1 MGLKHRNHPY
11 SGPVFTGAP
20 ITGRVT
26 PGVNG
31 SATQGPNVPCEIV
44 WISLAGS
51 GTVSLNNTGT
61 ASVGVGGM
69 PITATPQYMP
79 CQNLNQLYFVAD
91 ATTSFCNYF
100 GW

>member
-1 MGLKHRNHPY
+1 MANTHRNHPH

-20 ITGRVT
+20 LCGRVT

-31 SATQGPNVPCEIV
+31 SAVQGPNVPCQIV

-51 GTVSLNNTGT
+51 GTVSLNNSGS

-69 PITATPQYMP
+69 PITSTPQYVP
-79 CQNLNQLYFVAD
+79 CQNLNQLYFVGN
-91 ATTSFCNYF
+91 ATTSLVNYF
-100 GW
+100 GF